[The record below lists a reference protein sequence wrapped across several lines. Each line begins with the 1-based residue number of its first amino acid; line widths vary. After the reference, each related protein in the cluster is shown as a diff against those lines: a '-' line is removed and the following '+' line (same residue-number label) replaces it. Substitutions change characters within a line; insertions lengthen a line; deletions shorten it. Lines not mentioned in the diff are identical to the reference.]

1 MAERLQPTASINL
14 MVLKTTQKEEFMKA
28 FFTGLAKW
36 LGIGAVSGIGSSAAS
51 GTVTSGGSLLS
62 IIITLAVIVGLGA
75 LAIFLLVKFMK

>member
-14 MVLKTTQKEEFMKA
+14 VGCQNYTKGGIMKA

-36 LGIGAVSGIGSSAAS
+36 LGIGAVFGIGSSAAS
-51 GTVTSGGSLLS
+51 GTVSSGGSILS